1 MNTHP
6 ARHYH
11 PAWLRAKLSV
21 VILISLLQRLP
32 AVRALQGAAAIVA
45 ASPVGTLLKSAAA
58 TLGALGAVHSLAGA
72 TALVSSS
79 ASPLAATVGVPITPV
94 AFTVTDTIN
103 IAAWNIGGSFPPG
116 ITIAAREGP
125 VALAGPGR
133 LDATTPGTTVD
144 PNDPYA
150 TGGGD
155 GVVTTTPYL
164 TGTPTQAGTYAIT
177 LQAVQP
183 NAAAGSLSSAVF
195 TYNIVVAAATQPGSA
210 PAFTTQPAP
219 QTVNVGASVTFSAS
233 ASGTPAPTYQWQKNS
248 APISGATGATLT
260 LNNVQ
265 TSDAGTYSVVA
276 TNSAGNAT
284 STSVTLAVNSPG
296 GGGGGAVT
304 APAIA
309 RQPQP
314 QTVATGSTVVFNADV
329 TGGGM
334 SYQWRR
340 GGANLNGATSATLVV
355 NNATAADAGAYTVVA
370 TNSAG
375 TVTSTVAALEVV
387 NETNFGHLVNLSIR
401 APLTASEPSFTI
413 GTVVGGAGTSGNK
426 PLLVRAVGPTLSSLF
441 GLSGA
446 NADTR
451 VDVLAGTSVFATNND
466 WAGDAALATAFAQVG
481 AFPFASATSKDAAV
495 YSTSF
500 AARDYTVQ
508 VGSVG
513 GATGEVLAELYDA
526 TASGAF
532 GPTTPRLV
540 NVSVRKQI
548 DAGTTLTAGFVVGGS
563 TARTVLVRAIGP
575 GLAAFGVAGT
585 IPDPQLALFSGSSK
599 IAENDNWGGDAQITS
614 AGTAVGAFAIANGA
628 SKDAIILIT
637 LPPGGYTAQINGL
650 AGTGGGSTLVEIYE
664 VP

>member
-1 MNTHP
+1 MNKLLSPHRP
-6 ARHYH
+6 G
-11 PAWLRAKLSV
+11 WLRAKLAATL
-21 VILISLLQRLP
+21 LISLLQRTP
-32 AVRALQGAAAIVA
+32 ALRVVQAAGTFIA

-58 TLGALGAVHSLAGA
+58 TIGALGAMHSLAGA
-72 TALVSSS
+72 TTLVSSS

-125 VALAGPGR
+125 VTLSGPGR
-133 LDATTPGTTVD
+133 LDATTPGSAGG
-144 PNDPYA
+144 DPYDPYGSS
-150 TGGGD
+150 GGGI
-155 GVVTTTPYL
+155 VATTPYL

-177 LQAVQP
+177 LQALQP
-183 NAAAGSLSSAVF
+183 NASAGSLSSAVF

-210 PAFTTQPAP
+210 PTFTTQPAP
-219 QTVNVGASVTFSAS
+219 QTVNAGATVTFSAS
-233 ASGTPAPTYQWQKNS
+233 ASGTPAPTYQWLKNS
-248 APISGATGATLT
+248 APINGATSATLT
-260 LNNVQ
+260 LTNVQ

-276 TNSAGNAT
+276 TNSAGNVT
-284 STSVTLAVNSPG
+284 STSAALAVNSPG
-296 GGGGGAVT
+296 GGGGTT

-309 RQPQP
+309 RQPQA
-314 QTVATGSTVVFNADV
+314 QTVATGSTVVFSADV

-340 GGANLNGATSATLVV
+340 GSTTLAGATGATLVV
-355 NNATAADAGAYTVVA
+355 NSATAADAGAYTVVA

-375 TVTSTVAALEVV
+375 TVTSTAAALAVV

-401 APLTASEPSFTI
+401 APLTASEPYFTVGI
-413 GTVVGGAGTSGNK
+413 VVGGGGTSGPK
-426 PLLVRAVGPTLSSLF
+426 PLLVRAVGPSLAAF
-441 GLSGA
+441 GLTSA
-446 NADTR
+446 IADSR
-451 VDVLAGTSVFATNND
+451 VDVFAGSNVVATNND
-466 WAGDAALATAFAQVG
+466 WAGDAALSAAFTQVG

-495 YSTSF
+495 FNPAF
-500 AARDYTVQ
+500 ASRDYTVQ

-526 TASGAF
+526 TAAGTF
-532 GPTTPRLV
+532 GPTTPRLI
-540 NVSVRKQI
+540 NVSVSKQI
-548 DAGTTLTAGFVVGGS
+548 DAGATLTAGFVVGGN

-585 IPDPQLALFSGSSK
+585 MPDPQLALFSGASK
-599 IAENDNWGGDAQITS
+599 IAENDNWGGDAQITN
-614 AGTAVGAFAIANGA
+614 AGSSVGAFAIANPA
-628 SKDAIILIT
+628 SKDAVILIT
-637 LPPGGYTAQINGL
+637 LAPGNYTAQVGGV